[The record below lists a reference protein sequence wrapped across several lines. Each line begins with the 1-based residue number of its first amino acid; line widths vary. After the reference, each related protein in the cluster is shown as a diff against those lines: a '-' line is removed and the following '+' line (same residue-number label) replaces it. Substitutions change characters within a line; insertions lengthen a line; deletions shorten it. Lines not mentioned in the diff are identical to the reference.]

1 MTKFRETEAAA
12 EFIATAA
19 SRETSREVMEAIA
32 FFARN
37 EAEAVALWEGNGIGS
52 IANLSDVWENATGN
66 GREDDTLLFWGGRTL
81 AEIMADNA

>member
-19 SRETSREVMEAIA
+19 SRETSRDVMEAIA

-37 EAEAVALWEGNGIGS
+37 EAEAVALWEGNGIGV
-52 IANLSDVWENATGN
+52 IATLSDVWENATGN
-66 GREDDTLLFWGGRTL
+66 GRKDDTLLFWGGRTL
-81 AEIMADNA
+81 AEIMAEDA